1 MTVMYD
7 RSYTIPVI
15 IDLSDLKEDE
25 AQAVIQGIEQHTPI
39 QLGYVSDYAIQVA
52 EEMKAKG
59 YTASLSR
66 EMPFEISATEANV
79 LFANC
84 LKLFAGTSAIRRTPD
99 TGRVSKKI
107 ESTRDFMRIVEDLTL
122 QQDNISVSQI
132 FRTGELQS
140 NVFYTFR
147 RTPLNSRLSRTVIAV
162 PKGGGKKSQEEKIQT
177 VLRAIEEGIEL
188 SRVTAAANNSMNPSV
203 TKFQYR

>member
-1 MTVMYD
+1 MYD
-7 RSYTIPVI
+7 RSYSIPVI
-15 IDLSDLKEDE
+15 VDLSDLKEEE
-25 AQAVIQGIEQHTPI
+25 AQIILQGIEKYAPV

-52 EEMKAKG
+52 EEMKTKG

-84 LKLFAGTSAIRRTPD
+84 LKLFSGSTAIRRTPD
-99 TGRVSKKI
+99 TSRVVKKI
-107 ESTRDFMRIVEDLTL
+107 ESTRDFVRIVEDLTL

-140 NVFYTFR
+140 SVFYTYH
-147 RTPLNSRLSRTVIAV
+147 RTPLNNRLSRTIIVV
-162 PKGGGKKSQEEKIQT
+162 PKGGGKKSQEEKLVT
-177 VLRAIEEGIEL
+177 VLKTIEEGIEL
-188 SRVTAAANNSMNPSV
+188 SRVTAAANNSMNPSLK
-203 TKFQYR
+203 KFQYR

>member
-66 EMPFEISATEANV
+66 EMPF
-79 LFANC
+79 
-84 LKLFAGTSAIRRTPD
+84 
-99 TGRVSKKI
+99 
-107 ESTRDFMRIVEDLTL
+107 
-122 QQDNISVSQI
+122 
-132 FRTGELQS
+132 
-140 NVFYTFR
+140 
-147 RTPLNSRLSRTVIAV
+147 RLCIYV
-162 PKGGGKKSQEEKIQT
+162 
-177 VLRAIEEGIEL
+177 
-188 SRVTAAANNSMNPSV
+188 
-203 TKFQYR
+203 

>member
-7 RSYTIPVI
+7 RSYSIPVI

-25 AQAVIQGIEQHTPI
+25 AQVIIQGVEKYSPI
-39 QLGYVSDYAIQVA
+39 QLGYVSDYAIQMA
-52 EEMKAKG
+52 EEMKTKG
-59 YTASLSR
+59 YAASLSR

-84 LKLFAGTSAIRRTPD
+84 LKLFSGTTALRRTPD
-99 TGRVSKKI
+99 TSRVSKKI
-107 ESTRDFMRIVEDLTL
+107 ESNRDFMRIVEDLTL

-162 PKGGGKKSQEEKIQT
+162 PKGGGKKSQEEKIAT
-177 VLRAIEEGIEL
+177 VIKTIEEGIEL
-188 SRVTAAANNSMNPSV
+188 SRVTAAANNSMNPSLA
-203 TKFQYR
+203 KFQYR